1 MIRKN
6 LLTLFVAITVTM
18 ACHELF
24 AQNKPVENAEQE
36 ESELKGKLFQ
46 KKEAKMNQTQNLS
59 HIR

>member
-46 KKEAKMNQTQNLS
+46 KLRRLK
-59 HIR
+59 